1 MAEAGAEGLRSLP
14 RMEVTHA
21 IAPEHHKY
29 SVHELCYREAHRFE
43 RYKIIESF
51 FLGATSVLIFSPKG
65 CKKNGFTLPLKCS
78 LEELVIKLVQKIM
91 GTFSKVQMKEVLVL
105 NDCLLIFCCC

>member
-1 MAEAGAEGLRSLP
+1 MN
-14 RMEVTHA
+14 
-21 IAPEHHKY
+21 
-29 SVHELCYREAHRFE
+29 YREAHRFE

-65 CKKNGFTLPLKCS
+65 CKKNGLTLLLKCS
-78 LEELVIKLVQKIM
+78 LEELVIKLVQKM